1 MIFIDKRD
9 GDGVETDNPGVAFEW
24 MLAKRPREV
33 YRSDEFATLADTAAH
48 GAAPHLREIADHY
61 QFLIVGHLNTLY

>member
-24 MLAKRPREV
+24 MLSKRPREI
-33 YRSDEFATLADTAAH
+33 YRSREFAMLADTARK
-48 GAAPHLREIADHY
+48 GAGPGIREIADHY
-61 QFLIVGHLNTLY
+61 QFLIMGHLNTVY